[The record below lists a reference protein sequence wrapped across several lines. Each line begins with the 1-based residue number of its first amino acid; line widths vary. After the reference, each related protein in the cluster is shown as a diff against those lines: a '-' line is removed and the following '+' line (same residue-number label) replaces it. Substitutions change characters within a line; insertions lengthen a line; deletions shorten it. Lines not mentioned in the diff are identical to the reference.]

1 MGDTVSTENPGGTF
15 GTVGGNSS
23 GGGGGGG
30 GGSSSSKVVGRMAS
44 DRDGEVGHGDLG
56 RNPNPPDT

>member
-30 GGSSSSKVVGRMAS
+30 SSSSKVVGRMAS
-44 DRDGEVGHGDLG
+44 NIDGEVGHGDLG
-56 RNPNPPDT
+56 RNANPPDT